1 MVAVPLSVICYSAMR
16 LLHLV
21 IVHLM
26 LVVAAVGFGLRLH
39 VMLRV
44 VVRARQI
51 QHQVI
56 IASEIHM
63 QAGGF
68 GLAIQSAAEYA
79 GYNGNLYDYFFHG
92 LCVCLLFLFQELHA
106 PYIW

>member
-1 MVAVPLSVICYSAMR
+1 MVAVPLSVVCYSAMR

-21 IVHLM
+21 VVHLM
-26 LVVAAVGFGLRLH
+26 FVVAAVCFGLRLH
-39 VMLRV
+39 MMLLM
-44 VVRARQI
+44 VVRAGQI

-56 IASEIHM
+56 IASEIYM
-63 QAGGF
+63 QTCGF

-79 GYNGNLYDYFFHG
+79 GYNGDLYDYFFHG
-92 LCVCLLFLFQELHA
+92 LCVCLLFLLQELHA